1 MSTAIVVVTY
11 NRTASLKR
19 LLKSL
24 AAAEYKEFKDIPLVI
39 SVDNSGRDET
49 AGAADAFEWKYGEKR
64 VIRHSERLGLKRHI
78 LECGEYTHEYGSI
91 IMLEDDLYVS
101 PYFYGYAVKALE
113 FTGKDERIG
122 GVSLY
127 AHRFNVFTRLPFE
140 PVNDGYSNW
149 YFQFASSWGQAWSEE
164 QWSGFYSWLK
174 EHDGEEI
181 KESYLPSDIAGWGE
195 SSWLKYADRYL
206 ADSDKYFLYP
216 RLSYTTNFADEG
228 EHAANSVTDLQVP
241 LAEGEERCSFCGLD
255 ASKAVY
261 DAYFEYRGLEHETDL
276 YGLKQRDGRHRD
288 RYIYSTGAYGCKII
302 ESYGLKLKPMEAN
315 ILHGIEGQDIFLY
328 DTQTPDKPPKISSG
342 KLEAYFYP
350 GMNREKMARLI
361 KRRLSGAMGK

>member
-19 LLKSL
+19 LLRSL
-24 AAAEYKEFKDIPLVI
+24 GEAQYKGRKDIPLII
-39 SVDNSGRDET
+39 SVDNSGSPET
-49 AGAADAFEWKYGEKR
+49 AEAAEAFDWKYGEKR
-64 VIRHSERLGLKRHI
+64 VIRHGERLGLKRHI
-78 LECGEYTHEYGSI
+78 LECGEYTREYGSI

-101 PYFYGYAVKALE
+101 PCFYDYAVRALE
-113 FTGKDERIG
+113 FTKEDERIG

-127 AHRFNVFTRLPFE
+127 AHRFNVFARLPFE
-140 PVNDGYSNW
+140 PINDGFSNW
-149 YFQFASSWGQAWSEE
+149 YFQFASSWGQAWTEG

-174 EHDGEEI
+174 AHDGEAVGD
-181 KESYLPSDIAGWGE
+181 SYLPSDIAGWGE

-228 EHAANSVTDLQVP
+228 EHASNSVTDLQVP
-241 LAEGEERCSFCGLD
+241 LAEGEEGLRFCGLD
-255 ASKAVY
+255 ESRAVY
-261 DAYFEYRGLEHETDL
+261 DAYFEHRGLEHEADL
-276 YGLKQRDGRHRD
+276 YGLKGRDGRHRE
-288 RYIYSTGAYGCKII
+288 RYIYSTGAYGCRIV

-328 DTQTPDKPPKISSG
+328 DTQTPDRPPKLRAG
-342 KLEAYFYP
+342 RLEAYFYP
-350 GMNREKMARLI
+350 GMNLGKMTGLI
-361 KRRLSGAMGK
+361 KRHLSGR